1 MLSSNYIH
9 NILICWL
16 LLYVLNNSNAQ
27 PNRDIYRDKYWIL
40 GDGIEDVFEL
50 YGNMILDFSESPPL
64 INTLHTTINL
74 REANASICDTAGNL
88 LFYTN
93 GYSLFDRT
101 HQQMAG
107 WDTLNPGY
115 LASDWFNS
123 GQRMPQG
130 SLILP
135 QPGNDSIYYVFHA
148 SHNIFPQ
155 FEDYIRGDY
164 FYYTR
169 INMKGNEGLGEITH
183 LNQVLLHE
191 YLDIGKVNACRHA
204 NGRDWWIIM
213 CTYNDKYY
221 HLYLLTPQGVQYMG
235 QKIVATPV
243 MTGFSQSVF
252 SPDGNIFVSYQAILV
267 AGGKNIHIYD
277 FDRCLGLIEEKAY
290 ITLNDTAVGNGAAI
304 SPNSRYLYIM
314 ANWKIYQ
321 FDLLATNIGATKTT
335 VAVWDGFYDESIP
348 SPTTFNLGQIGPDG
362 KIYVNTRS
370 MNNRYFHVIENP
382 NEAGLACNVA
392 QHSLQ
397 LPHYNFVSMPHF
409 PNFRLGAVAGSE
421 CDSLGFGYPVSIKP
435 PTTALPTTDI
445 GFTPY
450 PNPAKEYSHLYFGH
464 ALGSGYRLMVYDV
477 NGRLA
482 HEAALSTA
490 AIGYTLPVYDW
501 SAGLYVA
508 VLYTPAGTV
517 AASAKIV
524 VER

>member
-1 MLSSNYIH
+1 MRKIMFSFLFVLPL
-9 NILICWL
+9 LI
-16 LLYVLNNSNAQ
+16 YAQ
-27 PNRDIYRDKYWIL
+27 PEKDRLRDAKWVL
-40 GDGIEDVFEL
+40 GYASNDGTYPDF
-50 YGNMILDFSESPPL
+50 GNTLIDFSQQSADMSS
-64 INTLHTTINL
+64 IYTTMNFF
-74 REANASICDTAGNL
+74 ETNASVCDTAGNL
-88 LFYTN
+88 MFYTN
-93 GYSLFDRT
+93 GYSLYDRT

-115 LASDWFNS
+115 LASEWFPH
-123 GQRMPQG
+123 GQILPQG

-155 FEDYIRGDY
+155 FEDYVRGDY

-169 INMKGNEGLGEITH
+169 INMEGNEGLGEITH

-204 NGRDWWIIM
+204 NGRDWWIII

-221 HLYLLTPQGVQYMG
+221 HLFLFTPQGVQYMG
-235 QKIVATPV
+235 QKIVTTPV
-243 MTGFSQSVF
+243 MSGFSQSVF
-252 SPDGNIFVSYQAILV
+252 SPDGNFFVSYQAILV

-277 FDRCLGLIEEKAY
+277 FDRCLGMLQEKTFF
-290 ITLNDTAVGNGAAI
+290 TLNDTAVGNGAAI

-321 FDLLATNIGATKTT
+321 FDLWATNIAASKTT
-335 VAVWDGFYDESIP
+335 VAVWDGFYDYEI
-348 SPTTFNLGQIGPDG
+348 SPTTFNLGQLAPDG
-362 KIYVNTRS
+362 KIYVNPRS
-370 MNNRYFHVIENP
+370 MTNSYFHVIENP
-382 NEAGLACNVA
+382 DEAGLACNVA

-397 LPHYNFVSMPHF
+397 LPHFNSVSMPHF

-435 PTTALPTTDI
+435 PATALPTADI

-450 PNPAKEYSHLYFGH
+450 PNPTKDYSHLYFGH
-464 ALGSGYRLMVYDV
+464 ALGSSYRLMVYDV

-482 HEAALSTA
+482 HEATLSTA
-490 AIGYTLPVYDW
+490 SIGYTLPVSDW
-501 SAGLYVA
+501 SAGLYIA